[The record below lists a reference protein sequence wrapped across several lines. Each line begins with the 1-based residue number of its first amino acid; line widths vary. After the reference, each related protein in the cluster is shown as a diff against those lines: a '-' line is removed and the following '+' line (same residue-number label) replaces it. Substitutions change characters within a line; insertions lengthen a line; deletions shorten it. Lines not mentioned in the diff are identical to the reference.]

1 MVRNRFHNKLHNFT
15 NSFDKNKMEFWWYF
29 DGITARVFKITLLI
43 TPAPFV
49 QLREIK
55 VHKGKKQKQKEQGA
69 WEYMYLQYTE
79 KYLLISNARLYGKT

>member
-1 MVRNRFHNKLHNFT
+1 MVRNRFHNKLHNFRK
-15 NSFDKNKMEFWWYF
+15 SFDKNKMEFWWYF
-29 DGITARVFKITLLI
+29 DVNTARVFRITLLI

-69 WEYMYLQYTE
+69 REYMCLQYTD
-79 KYLLISNARLYGKT
+79 KYLLISNAKLFGKT

>member
-1 MVRNRFHNKLHNFT
+1 
-15 NSFDKNKMEFWWYF
+15 MEFWWYF
-29 DGITARVFKITLLI
+29 DVNTARVFRITLLI

-69 WEYMYLQYTE
+69 
-79 KYLLISNARLYGKT
+79 